1 MAKKH
6 EDMLIRAAE
15 NSRAQPVEVF
25 MRIPGR
31 ALAAVSAV
39 GLAASLAGCQLPGRS
54 GNGGNGDSGAAHATT
69 SPEVKDALASTQA
82 AAGSKDPVEV
92 SFELPVIAGRQ
103 TSDDKVPLT
112 VTLNSVSVS
121 GGITTVVFSVKND
134 APGSSS
140 GT

>member
-31 ALAAVSAV
+31 AP
-39 GLAASLAGCQLPGRS
+39 ASLAGCQLPGRS

-82 AAGSKDPVEV
+82 AAGSKDPV
-92 SFELPVIAGRQ
+92 
-103 TSDDKVPLT
+103 
-112 VTLNSVSVS
+112 
-121 GGITTVVFSVKND
+121 
-134 APGSSS
+134 
-140 GT
+140 

>member
-15 NSRAQPVEVF
+15 NSHAQPLEVF

-39 GLAASLAGCQLPGRS
+39 GLAAGLAGCQLPGRG

-92 SFELPVIAGRQ
+92 SSELPVIAGRLRHRRRLPVLQ
-103 TSDDKVPLT
+103 Y
-112 VTLNSVSVS
+112 
-121 GGITTVVFSVKND
+121 GGRPYRPD
-134 APGSSS
+134 GHDGSADFLR
-140 GT
+140 GRAE

>member
-1 MAKKH
+1 M
-6 EDMLIRAAE
+6 
-15 NSRAQPVEVF
+15 S
-25 MRIPGR
+25 
-31 ALAAVSAV
+31 S
-39 GLAASLAGCQLPGRS
+39 
-54 GNGGNGDSGAAHATT
+54 
-69 SPEVKDALASTQA
+69 
-82 AAGSKDPVEV
+82 
-92 SFELPVIAGRQ
+92 ELPVIAGRQ

>member
-39 GLAASLAGCQLPGRS
+39 GLAAGLAGCQLPGR
-54 GNGGNGDSGAAHATT
+54 GGNGDSGAAHATT

-82 AAGSKDPVEV
+82 AAGSKDPV
-92 SFELPVIAGRQ
+92 
-103 TSDDKVPLT
+103 
-112 VTLNSVSVS
+112 
-121 GGITTVVFSVKND
+121 
-134 APGSSS
+134 
-140 GT
+140 